1 MLRLKLDKLGKQR
14 SQYTDL
20 MAEWKTMTPEQRAKR
35 RDEINTTSLFSRCE
49 ELTGNDLECEDKID
63 VGDFFIGRTIWD
75 DEKEKYHDHS
85 GFVLDR

>member
-1 MLRLKLDKLGKQR
+1 MLCLKLDKLGEQR
-14 SQYTDL
+14 SQYIDL
-20 MAEWKTMTPEQRAKR
+20 MSEWKTMTPEQRSKR

-63 VGDFFIGRTIWD
+63 VGDFFIGRTVWD

-85 GFVLDR
+85 GFVVER